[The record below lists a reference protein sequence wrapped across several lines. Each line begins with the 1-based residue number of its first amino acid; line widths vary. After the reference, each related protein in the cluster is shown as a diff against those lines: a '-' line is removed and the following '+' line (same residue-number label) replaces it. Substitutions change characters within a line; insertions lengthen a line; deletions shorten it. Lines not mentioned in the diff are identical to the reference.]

1 MTIPLVELKNVDV
14 KFKSNHKVIHAIDH
28 VNLTV
33 NRQDIFGIIGYSGAG
48 KSTLV
53 RLINLLQKPD
63 QGEVIVNEQNLLEL
77 NSKQL
82 RKSRKKIGMIFQ
94 HFNLMNA
101 RTIFNNVA
109 FALKGTKLS
118 KEQKKQR
125 VYELLNLVG
134 LSDKAQAYPSQL
146 SGGQKQRVGIARALA
161 NKPNLLISDEA
172 TSALDPKTTES
183 ILNLLKDLNK
193 KLGLTIILITHQ
205 MEAIKQ
211 ICRHVAVM
219 EQGKIIENGSI
230 YQIFTNPHQQL
241 TKDFINTTTHLK
253 ESINVILRQEQIS
266 YLTQEDLTQEE
277 KMFHL
282 FYFGETTDLPL
293 ISTLYQKFEVS
304 ANILY
309 GNIEMLQG
317 KPIGNLIVILSGKPN
332 MLEQALSFLKEAQV
346 KVEEIDLNLIGG
358 K

>member
-1 MTIPLVELKNVDV
+1 M
-14 KFKSNHKVIHAIDH
+14 
-28 VNLTV
+28 
-33 NRQDIFGIIGYSGAG
+33 
-48 KSTLV
+48 
-53 RLINLLQKPD
+53 
-63 QGEVIVNEQNLLEL
+63 
-77 NSKQL
+77 
-82 RKSRKKIGMIFQ
+82 
-94 HFNLMNA
+94 
-101 RTIFNNVA
+101 
-109 FALKGTKLS
+109 
-118 KEQKKQR
+118 
-125 VYELLNLVG
+125 
-134 LSDKAQAYPSQL
+134 
-146 SGGQKQRVGIARALA
+146 A

-211 ICRHVAVM
+211 ICRNVAVM
-219 EQGKIIENGSI
+219 EQGKIIETGSI
-230 YQIFTNPHQQL
+230 YQIFTNPRQQL
-241 TKDFINTTTHLK
+241 TKDFINTTTHLN
-253 ESINVILRQEQIS
+253 ESINVILHQDQIS
-266 YLTQEDLTQEE
+266 YLTNEE

-332 MLEQALSFLKEAQV
+332 MLEQALSFLKESQV
-346 KVEEIDLNLIGG
+346 KVEEINFKFNRG

>member
-1 MTIPLVELKNVDV
+1 MKNLTIPLVELKNVDV

-53 RLINLLQKPD
+53 RLINLLQKPN
-63 QGEVIVNEQNLLEL
+63 QGEVIVNEQNLLKL

-125 VYELLNLVG
+125 VNELLNLVG

-183 ILNLLKDLNK
+183 ILNLLQDLNK

-219 EQGKIIENGSI
+219 EQGKIIETGSI
-230 YQIFTNPHQQL
+230 YQIFTNPRQQL
-241 TKDFINTTTHLK
+241 TKDFINTTTHLN

-266 YLTQEDLTQEE
+266 YLTQEE

-346 KVEEIDLNLIGG
+346 KVEEIDLIGG

>member
-1 MTIPLVELKNVDV
+1 MKNLTIPLVELKNVDV
-14 KFKSNHKVIHAIDH
+14 KFKSNHNVIHAIDH

-53 RLINLLQKPD
+53 RLINLLQRPN
-63 QGEVIVNEQNLLEL
+63 QGEIIVNGQNLLEL

-109 FALKGTKLS
+109 FALKGTQLS
-118 KEQKKQR
+118 REQKKQR
-125 VYELLNLVG
+125 VNELLNLVG

-211 ICRHVAVM
+211 ICRNVAVM
-219 EQGKIIENGSI
+219 EQGKIIETGSI
-230 YQIFTNPHQQL
+230 YQIFTNPRQQL
-241 TKDFINTTTHLK
+241 TKDFINTTTHLN
-253 ESINVILRQEQIS
+253 ESINVILHQDQIS
-266 YLTQEDLTQEE
+266 YLTNEE

-332 MLEQALSFLKEAQV
+332 MLEQALSFLKESQV
-346 KVEEIDLNLIGG
+346 KVEEINFKFNRG

>member
-53 RLINLLQKPD
+53 RLINLLQRPN
-63 QGEVIVNEQNLLEL
+63 QGEIIVNGQNLLDL

-109 FALKGTKLS
+109 FALKGTQLS
-118 KEQKKQR
+118 REQKKQR
-125 VYELLNLVG
+125 VNELLNLVG

-219 EQGKIIENGSI
+219 EQGKIIETGSI
-230 YQIFTNPHQQL
+230 YQIFTNPRQQL
-241 TKDFINTTTHLK
+241 TKDFINTTTHLN
-253 ESINVILRQEQIS
+253 ESINVILHQDQIS
-266 YLTQEDLTQEE
+266 YLTNEE

-332 MLEQALSFLKEAQV
+332 MLEQALSFLKESQV
-346 KVEEIDLNLIGG
+346 KVEEINFKFNRG

>member
-53 RLINLLQKPD
+53 RLINLLQRPN
-63 QGEVIVNEQNLLEL
+63 QGEIIVNGQNLLEL

-109 FALKGTKLS
+109 FALKGTQLS
-118 KEQKKQR
+118 REQKKQR
-125 VYELLNLVG
+125 VNELLNLVG

-211 ICRHVAVM
+211 ICRNVAVM
-219 EQGKIIENGSI
+219 EQGKIIETGSI
-230 YQIFTNPHQQL
+230 YQIFTNPRQQL
-241 TKDFINTTTHLK
+241 TKDFINTTTHLN
-253 ESINVILRQEQIS
+253 ESINVILHQDQIS
-266 YLTQEDLTQEE
+266 YLTNEE

-332 MLEQALSFLKEAQV
+332 MLEQALSFLKESQV
-346 KVEEIDLNLIGG
+346 KVEEINFKFNRG

>member
-1 MTIPLVELKNVDV
+1 LTIPLVELKNVDV

-53 RLINLLQKPD
+53 RLINLLQRPN
-63 QGEVIVNEQNLLEL
+63 QGEIIVNGQNLLEL

-109 FALKGTKLS
+109 FALKGTQLS
-118 KEQKKQR
+118 REQKKQR
-125 VYELLNLVG
+125 VNELLNLVG

-211 ICRHVAVM
+211 ICRNVAVM
-219 EQGKIIENGSI
+219 EQGKIIETGSI
-230 YQIFTNPHQQL
+230 YQIFTNPRQQL
-241 TKDFINTTTHLK
+241 TKDFINTTTHLN
-253 ESINVILRQEQIS
+253 ESINVILHQDQIS
-266 YLTQEDLTQEE
+266 YLTNEE

-293 ISTLYQKFEVS
+293 ISKLYQKFEVS

-332 MLEQALSFLKEAQV
+332 MLEQALSFLKESQV
-346 KVEEIDLNLIGG
+346 KVEEINFKFNRG

>member
-53 RLINLLQKPD
+53 RLINLLQRPN
-63 QGEVIVNEQNLLEL
+63 QGEIIVNGQNLLEL

-109 FALKGTKLS
+109 FALKGTQLS
-118 KEQKKQR
+118 REQKKQR
-125 VYELLNLVG
+125 VNELLNLVG

-172 TSALDPKTTES
+172 TSALDPKSTES
-183 ILNLLKDLNK
+183 ILNLLNMVTL
-193 KLGLTIILITHQ
+193 L
-205 MEAIKQ
+205 
-211 ICRHVAVM
+211 
-219 EQGKIIENGSI
+219 
-230 YQIFTNPHQQL
+230 
-241 TKDFINTTTHLK
+241 
-253 ESINVILRQEQIS
+253 
-266 YLTQEDLTQEE
+266 
-277 KMFHL
+277 
-282 FYFGETTDLPL
+282 LP
-293 ISTLYQKFEVS
+293 
-304 ANILY
+304 
-309 GNIEMLQG
+309 
-317 KPIGNLIVILSGKPN
+317 
-332 MLEQALSFLKEAQV
+332 
-346 KVEEIDLNLIGG
+346 
-358 K
+358 

>member
-1 MTIPLVELKNVDV
+1 MKNLTIPLVELKNVDV

-53 RLINLLQKPD
+53 RLINLLQKPN
-63 QGEVIVNEQNLLEL
+63 QGEVIVNEQNLLKL

-125 VYELLNLVG
+125 VNELLNLVG

-183 ILNLLKDLNK
+183 ILNLLQDLNK

-219 EQGKIIENGSI
+219 EQGKIIETGSI
-230 YQIFTNPHQQL
+230 YQIFTNPRQQL
-241 TKDFINTTTHLK
+241 TKDFINTTTHLN

-266 YLTQEDLTQEE
+266 YLTQEE

-346 KVEEIDLNLIGG
+346 KVEEIGLIGG

>member
-1 MTIPLVELKNVDV
+1 MKNLTIPLVELKNVDV

-53 RLINLLQKPD
+53 RLINLLQRPN
-63 QGEVIVNEQNLLEL
+63 QGEIIVNGQNLLDL

-109 FALKGTKLS
+109 FALKGTQLS
-118 KEQKKQR
+118 REQKKQR
-125 VYELLNLVG
+125 VNELLNLVG

-211 ICRHVAVM
+211 ICRNVAVM
-219 EQGKIIENGSI
+219 EQGKIIETGSI
-230 YQIFTNPHQQL
+230 YQIFTNPRQQL
-241 TKDFINTTTHLK
+241 TKDFINTTTHLN
-253 ESINVILRQEQIS
+253 ESINVILHQDQIS
-266 YLTQEDLTQEE
+266 YLTNEE

-332 MLEQALSFLKEAQV
+332 MLEQALSFLKESQV
-346 KVEEIDLNLIGG
+346 KVEEINF
-358 K
+358 KFNRRK

>member
-14 KFKSNHKVIHAIDH
+14 KFKSNHNVIHAIDH

-53 RLINLLQKPD
+53 RLINLLQRPN
-63 QGEVIVNEQNLLEL
+63 QGEIIVNGQNLLEL

-109 FALKGTKLS
+109 FALKGTQLS
-118 KEQKKQR
+118 REQKKQR
-125 VYELLNLVG
+125 VNELLNLVG

-211 ICRHVAVM
+211 ICRNVAVM
-219 EQGKIIENGSI
+219 EQGKIIETGSI
-230 YQIFTNPHQQL
+230 YQIFTNPRQQL
-241 TKDFINTTTHLK
+241 TKDFINTTTHLN
-253 ESINVILRQEQIS
+253 ESINVILHQDQIS
-266 YLTQEDLTQEE
+266 YLTNEE

-332 MLEQALSFLKEAQV
+332 MLEQALSFLKESQV
-346 KVEEIDLNLIGG
+346 KVEEINFKFNRG

>member
-1 MTIPLVELKNVDV
+1 MKNLTIPLVELKNVDV

-53 RLINLLQKPD
+53 RLINLLQKPN
-63 QGEVIVNEQNLLEL
+63 QGEVIVNEQNLLKL

-94 HFNLMNA
+94 HFNLMNS

-125 VYELLNLVG
+125 VNELLNLVG

-183 ILNLLKDLNK
+183 ILNLLQDLNK

-219 EQGKIIENGSI
+219 EQGKIIETGSI
-230 YQIFTNPHQQL
+230 YQIFTNPRQQL
-241 TKDFINTTTHLK
+241 TKDFINTTTHLN

-266 YLTQEDLTQEE
+266 YLTQEE

-346 KVEEIDLNLIGG
+346 KVEEIDLIGG

>member
-1 MTIPLVELKNVDV
+1 MKNLTIPLVELKNVDV

-53 RLINLLQKPD
+53 RLINLLQRPN
-63 QGEVIVNEQNLLEL
+63 QGEIIVNGQNLLEL

-109 FALKGTKLS
+109 FALKGTQLS
-118 KEQKKQR
+118 REQKKQR
-125 VYELLNLVG
+125 VNELLNLVG

-211 ICRHVAVM
+211 ICRNVAVM
-219 EQGKIIENGSI
+219 EQGKIIETGSI
-230 YQIFTNPHQQL
+230 YQIFTNPRQQL
-241 TKDFINTTTHLK
+241 TKDFINTTTHLN
-253 ESINVILRQEQIS
+253 ESINVILHQDQIS
-266 YLTQEDLTQEE
+266 YLTNEE

-332 MLEQALSFLKEAQV
+332 MLEQALSFLKESQV
-346 KVEEIDLNLIGG
+346 KVEEINFKFNRG

>member
-1 MTIPLVELKNVDV
+1 MKNLTIPLVELKNVDV

-53 RLINLLQKPD
+53 RLINLLQKPN

-125 VYELLNLVG
+125 VNELLNLVG

-183 ILNLLKDLNK
+183 ILNLLQDLNK

-219 EQGKIIENGSI
+219 EQGKIIETGSI
-230 YQIFTNPHQQL
+230 YQIFTNPRQQL
-241 TKDFINTTTHLK
+241 TKDFINTTTHLN

-266 YLTQEDLTQEE
+266 YLTQEE

-346 KVEEIDLNLIGG
+346 KVEEIDLIGG

>member
-53 RLINLLQKPD
+53 RLINLLQRPN
-63 QGEVIVNEQNLLEL
+63 QGEIIVNGQNLLDL

-109 FALKGTKLS
+109 FALKGTQLS
-118 KEQKKQR
+118 REQKKQR
-125 VYELLNLVG
+125 VNELLNLVG

-211 ICRHVAVM
+211 ICRNVAVM
-219 EQGKIIENGSI
+219 EQGKIIETGSI
-230 YQIFTNPHQQL
+230 YQIFTNPRQQL
-241 TKDFINTTTHLK
+241 TKDFINTTTHLN
-253 ESINVILRQEQIS
+253 ESINVILHQDQIS
-266 YLTQEDLTQEE
+266 YLTNEE

-332 MLEQALSFLKEAQV
+332 MLEQALSFLKESQV
-346 KVEEIDLNLIGG
+346 KVEEINFKFNRG

>member
-53 RLINLLQKPD
+53 RLINLLQRPN
-63 QGEVIVNEQNLLEL
+63 QGEIIVNGQNLLEL

-109 FALKGTKLS
+109 FALKGTQLS
-118 KEQKKQR
+118 REQKKQR
-125 VYELLNLVG
+125 VNELLNLVG

-211 ICRHVAVM
+211 ICRNVAVM
-219 EQGKIIENGSI
+219 EQGKIIETGSI
-230 YQIFTNPHQQL
+230 YQIFTNPRQQL
-241 TKDFINTTTHLK
+241 TKDFINTTTHLN
-253 ESINVILRQEQIS
+253 ESINVILHQDQIS
-266 YLTQEDLTQEE
+266 YLTNEE

-293 ISTLYQKFEVS
+293 ISKLYQKFEVS

-332 MLEQALSFLKEAQV
+332 MLEQALSFLKESQV
-346 KVEEIDLNLIGG
+346 KVEEINFKFNRG

>member
-53 RLINLLQKPD
+53 RLINLLQRPN
-63 QGEVIVNEQNLLEL
+63 QGEIIVNGQNLLDL

-109 FALKGTKLS
+109 FALKGTQLS
-118 KEQKKQR
+118 REQKKQR
-125 VYELLNLVG
+125 VNELLNLVG

-211 ICRHVAVM
+211 ICRNVAVM
-219 EQGKIIENGSI
+219 EQGKIIETGSI
-230 YQIFTNPHQQL
+230 YQIFTNPRQQL
-241 TKDFINTTTHLK
+241 TKDFINTTTHLN
-253 ESINVILRQEQIS
+253 ESINVILHQDQIS
-266 YLTQEDLTQEE
+266 YLTNEE

-332 MLEQALSFLKEAQV
+332 MLEQALTFLKESQV
-346 KVEEIDLNLIGG
+346 KVEEINFKFNRG

>member
-1 MTIPLVELKNVDV
+1 MKNLTIPLVELKNVDV

-53 RLINLLQKPD
+53 RLINLLQKPN
-63 QGEVIVNEQNLLEL
+63 QGEVIVNEQNLLKL

-101 RTIFNNVA
+101 RTIFNNIA

-125 VYELLNLVG
+125 VNELLNLVG

-183 ILNLLKDLNK
+183 ILNLLQDLNK

-219 EQGKIIENGSI
+219 EQGKIIETGSI
-230 YQIFTNPHQQL
+230 YQIFTNPRQQL
-241 TKDFINTTTHLK
+241 TKDFINTTTHLN

-266 YLTQEDLTQEE
+266 YLTQEE

-346 KVEEIDLNLIGG
+346 KVEEIDLIGG